1 MTRLVRLLDEHVVA
15 DIEDVLGLREP
26 VDEEERPDAGWFQ
39 IFKRDPEPFPICSD
53 QK

>member
-1 MTRLVRLLDEHVVA
+1 MKGDKMTRLVGLLDEHVVA

-39 IFKRDPEPFPICSD
+39 IFKRYP
-53 QK
+53 